1 MSDFR
6 QTYEDLEPIIK
17 DIVAKVRT
25 VPPDQRPG
33 TAHIDHIACIMQ
45 YVFYTS
51 FVRAW
56 LPNSD
61 ASILDWG
68 GQHGQVSLLLSR
80 YYKNATCYVLEGDE
94 YDRNYGLS
102 EWHRLLDVKGVVR
115 ASDPKKI
122 ILSQKFDAAIS
133 SGVFEHVTECGGDER
148 TSMEELHRI
157 IKPGGLLFLWNLPR
171 YYGREFFYP
180 LVGRS
185 APHLRRFRKKEIV
198 DLLHGSRFK
207 ILYLSTHEILP
218 LRVLKVL
225 SPIVAADRLVYFDYR
240 LSECLSFLPQ
250 NFTIMARPE

>member
-1 MSDFR
+1 MSNFK
-6 QTYEDLEPIIK
+6 QTYEDLEPIVK

-51 FVRAW
+51 FVRQW
-56 LPNSD
+56 LPNTD

-80 YYKNATCYVLEGDE
+80 YYKNTTCYVLEGDH
-94 YDRNYGLS
+94 YDHSYGLS
-102 EWHRLLDVKGVVR
+102 DWHRLLDVKGIVR
-115 ASDPKKI
+115 ASDPRKI
-122 ILSQKFDAAIS
+122 IVGQQFDAAIS
-133 SGVFEHVTECGGDER
+133 SGVLEHVIECGGDER
-148 TSMEELHRI
+148 SSMEELHRVT
-157 IKPGGLLFLWNLPR
+157 KSGGLLFLWNLPR

-185 APHLRRFRKKEIV
+185 AHLRRFRKNEIV
-198 DLLHGSRFK
+198 DLLHRSGFK

-218 LRVLKVL
+218 LKVLKVL
-225 SPIVAADRLVYFDYR
+225 SPIIAADRLVYFDYR
-240 LSECLSFLPQ
+240 LSERLSFLPQ
-250 NFTIMARPE
+250 NFTIVARRE